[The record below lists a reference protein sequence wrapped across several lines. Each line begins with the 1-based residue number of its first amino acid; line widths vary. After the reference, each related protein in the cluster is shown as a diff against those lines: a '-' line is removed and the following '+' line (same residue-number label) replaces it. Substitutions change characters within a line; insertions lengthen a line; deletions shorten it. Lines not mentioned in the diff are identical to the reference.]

1 MTAAGALGSVF
12 GLMNLF
18 SRLCGG
24 LLSDRAAARFGMRGR
39 LWALWG
45 AQAAAGGLCILLGS
59 LHTSLGATMAVM
71 SIFSIAVQA
80 ACGALYAVVPFV
92 SRRSAGLV
100 SGLVGAAGAAG
111 SAISQAVF
119 FGSVTPAMPTER
131 GIQWLGVTMLVA
143 SGLLPALH
151 FPMWGSMLRA
161 PRPGVSEELY
171 YVGEFSPA
179 ERARGLHTEALKF
192 SFEAR
197 SQRMHPQPP
206 PPPAPW
212 RASLDV
218 SVGGRSQRRRSSS
231 QRRVSSA
238 GGAPPPAAAAADP

>member
-100 SGLVGAAGAAG
+100 SGLVAAAGTGG

-119 FGSVTPAMPTER
+119 FGSLSPAMPTEE
-131 GIQWLGVTMLVA
+131 GIMWLGAAILVA
-143 SGLLPALH
+143 SCLLPALH
-151 FPMWGSMLRA
+151 FPPWGSMLRPPA
-161 PRPGVSEELY
+161 PGVSEELY
-171 YVGEFSPA
+171 YVGEFSPD

-192 SFEAR
+192 SFETR
-197 SQRMHPQPP
+197 SQRMRPPAP

-218 SVGGRSQRRRSSS
+218 SAGGGSRGGQRRRAP
-231 QRRVSSA
+231 SA
-238 GGAPPPAAAAADP
+238 GGGAPPPAAAAADP